1 MALIRLIYREDG
13 VRKVIEFP
21 YKYKGKG
28 VDYKQFDPY
37 YKWRKEN
44 DHVEFLGLVI
54 DKHN

>member
-13 VRKVIEFP
+13 IRKVIEFP

-28 VDYKQFDPY
+28 VDYSQWGPY

-44 DHVEFLGLVI
+44 DHVDFLGLFI